1 MNAALVLLSLTL
13 WPAAP
18 VAAQVPRDT
27 PPPVIENARR
37 ERDLRATVAAGTATK
52 DTYLELARLATL
64 QNRYDD
70 TIAALQAAAALEP
83 DSPEAQ
89 HFPAPMCWEYA
100 RRDTAPDGA
109 AKLRYLQAG
118 LAAEDR
124 ALALKPDYLEALTF
138 KNILLRMKA
147 NLTTD
152 AAEQAR
158 LIAEADALRNRALEL
173 QRQAAP
179 QRSDVE

>member
-1 MNAALVLLSLTL
+1 MAARLRARQPVHLRQRRGGGDPAGVRDERSRSGDRHIRCLKTREEAMNAALVLLSLTL

-37 ERDLRATVAAGTATK
+37 ERDLRATVAAGAATQ
-52 DTYLELARLATL
+52 DTYLELARLANL

-124 ALALKPDYLEALTF
+124 ALALKPDYLEAL
-138 KNILLRMKA
+138 
-147 NLTTD
+147 
-152 AAEQAR
+152 
-158 LIAEADALRNRALEL
+158 
-173 QRQAAP
+173 
-179 QRSDVE
+179 